1 MKSFYDE
8 TTLRISKVVTNR
20 YSTSF
25 SFATSLMNKEHRNAI
40 YAIYGFVRFADEIVD
55 TFHDWNKEELLSKFE
70 EDLKFSIEKK
80 ISINPILNS
89 FQLVVNKYNIP
100 YKFINSFF
108 DSMKADLQKM
118 EYISKTETDN
128 YIYGSAE
135 VVGLMCLCVFCDG
148 DTTLFQKLEK
158 PAMKLGSA
166 FQKVNFLRDLKNDI
180 EVLNRNYFPE
190 IRKDNFSNE
199 DKLAVIHEIELEFTE
214 ALSGLKQL
222 PADVKTAVYVAFLYY
237 KMLLKKLKSTPAAAI
252 FKSRVRVSNA
262 KKIII
267 LIKAYF
273 QVKTKLI

>member
-8 TTLRISKVVTNR
+8 TTLRISKVVTNQ

-55 TFHDWNKEELLSKFE
+55 TFHDWNKEELLVKFE
-70 EDLKFSIEKK
+70 EDLKFSIERK
-80 ISINPILNS
+80 ISVNPILNS

-118 EYISKTETDN
+118 EYKTKLETDS

-148 DTTLFQKLEK
+148 NTALFQKLEK

-180 EVLNRNYFPE
+180 EVLNRNYFPD
-190 IRKDNFSNE
+190 IRKNNFSNKE
-199 DKLAVIHEIELEFTE
+199 KLEAIKEIELEFTE

-252 FKSRVRVSNA
+252 FKSRIRISNT
-262 KKIII
+262 KKVFI
-267 LIKAYF
+267 LIKAYV